1 MMTLR
6 KKNKFL
12 LIAGLMLFCPT
23 FSLAQT
29 NNSESASSNVTK
41 PSAVTETNTK
51 PVIKPDPVAYD
62 LLKEA
67 HDARQVWPVD
77 FSGFNAEVVFND
89 NGKVI
94 VGKLSYE
101 QKSGVVLNVGEID
114 PESKTWL
121 VNQLNSLLSHRR
133 GGDFAK
139 RDGANPI
146 TFGDDDKSP
155 IGRLVILN
163 DALKSSY
170 RVRDGKVVDV
180 TRTIAGERFTISV
193 LETTP
198 VENGKYLPHHFTV
211 TYFDAKT
218 GALKRTE
225 SFSDTHSKVSDI
237 WFPTQRRVIRADNG
251 VITARVIEIRNPQ
264 VKTTPN

>member
-1 MMTLR
+1 
-6 KKNKFL
+6 
-12 LIAGLMLFCPT
+12 MLFCPT
-23 FSLAQT
+23 FSLAQ
-29 NNSESASSNVTK
+29 NNSESANNVAK
-41 PSAVTETNTK
+41 PDTTNETTTK
-51 PVIKPDPVAYD
+51 PVIKPDPAAYD

-67 HDARQVWPVD
+67 HDARQVWPAD
-77 FSGFNAEVVFND
+77 FPGFNAEVIFND
-89 NGKVI
+89 NGKII

-101 QKSGVVLNVGEID
+101 QKGGVALTVDEIS

-121 VNQLNSLLSHRR
+121 LNQLNSLLSHRR

-170 RVRDGKVVDV
+170 RVRDSKVVDV
-180 TRTIAGERFTISV
+180 TRTIAGERFTINV

-198 VENGKYLPHHFTV
+198 VENGKYLPRHFTV

-225 SFSDTHSKVSDI
+225 SFSDSHTKVSDI

-251 VITARVIEIRNPQ
+251 VITARVVEIRNPQ
-264 VKTTPN
+264 VKRAN

>member
-1 MMTLR
+1 MTIS
-6 KKNKFL
+6 KKFL
-12 LIAGLMLFCPT
+12 LIVGLILSCST
-23 FSLAQT
+23 FSLAQ
-29 NNSESASSNVTK
+29 NNSESASNLTK
-41 PSAVTETNTK
+41 TAK
-51 PVIKPDPVAYD
+51 PVIKPDPAAYD
-62 LLKEA
+62 LLKAA
-67 HDARQVWPVD
+67 HDARQVWPAD
-77 FSGFNAEVVFND
+77 FAGFTAEVVFND
-89 NGKVI
+89 NGKTI
-94 VGKLSYE
+94 IGKLSYE
-101 QKSGVVLNVGEID
+101 QKGGVALTVDEIS

-170 RVRDGKVVDV
+170 RVRDSKVVDV

-198 VENGKYLPHHFTV
+198 VENGKYLPRHFTV

-218 GALKRTE
+218 GTLKRSE
-225 SFSDTHSKVSDI
+225 SFSDAHSKVDGV

-264 VKTTPN
+264 IKTTPN